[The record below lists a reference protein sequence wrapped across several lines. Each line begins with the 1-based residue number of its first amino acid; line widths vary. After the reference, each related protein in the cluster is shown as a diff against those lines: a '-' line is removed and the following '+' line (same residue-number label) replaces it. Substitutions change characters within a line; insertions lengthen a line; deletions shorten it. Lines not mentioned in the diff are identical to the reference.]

1 MRIAIASGKG
11 GTGKTTVAVALA
23 RVMDSCVLVDCDVEA
38 PNAHLFLSPEVS
50 HTQEAFVMIPV
61 VDDDKCTGCGECSRV
76 CQFNALA
83 VLNKSVLVFE
93 ELCHGCGGCV
103 IACEPKAITEGGRL
117 IGTMQ
122 WGKANGM
129 DFFDAKLRIG
139 EPMSPP
145 LIKGLKRQADLA
157 EAENMILDCP
167 PGTTCPMVEA
177 VSGADYCI
185 LVTEPTPFGLHDL
198 NMAAQ
203 AVRDMG
209 IPSGVILNRAGM
221 GDNCIQEYCR
231 ANGMTILME
240 IPHRR
245 EIAEGYA
252 VGKDIL
258 RSMPELEDEFK
269 NMIKTINEGLNNG

>member
-23 RVMDSCVLVDCDVEA
+23 RVLNSCVLVDCDVEA
-38 PNAHLFLSPEVS
+38 PNAHLFLTPEVS
-50 HTQEAFVMIPV
+50 RTQDAYVMIPE

-83 VLNKSVLVFE
+83 VLGKSVLVFN

-103 IACEPKAITEGGRL
+103 LACEPQAITEGGRL

-122 WGKANGM
+122 WGKAG
-129 DFFDAKLRIG
+129 DLEFYDARLRIG

-145 LIKGLKRQADLA
+145 LIKALKRQADLA
-157 EAENMILDCP
+157 EAKDMILDCP

-177 VSGADYCI
+177 VGGADYCI

-203 AVRDMG
+203 AVRELG
-209 IPSGVILNRAGM
+209 IPSGVIINRAGM
-221 GDNCIQEYCR
+221 GDDRIQEYCQ
-231 ANGMTILME
+231 ANGLPVLLE

-252 VGKDIL
+252 SGKDIL
-258 RSMPELEDEFK
+258 CSMPSLKTELEK
-269 NMIKTINEGLNNG
+269 VIQTIHEGLNNG